1 MNAMNAMNTM
11 NPTNAITINI
21 HDFKRQFSKEYAFLY
36 DNYDQVAGYQEAVE
50 AFDEFCRSEANLRFL
65 EEFVLYRGDLVASDR
80 EAAAFM
86 FALEVLSS
94 TYEGDGPIENAAF

>member
-21 HDFKRQFSKEYAFLY
+21 HSFKRQFDQEYRFLY
-36 DNYDQVAGYQEAVE
+36 DNYDQAAGYQEAVE

-65 EEFVLYRGDLVASDR
+65 EAFVLYRGDLVASDR

-86 FALEVLSS
+86 FALEALSGAC
-94 TYEGDGPIENAAF
+94 EGFGPVESAAY